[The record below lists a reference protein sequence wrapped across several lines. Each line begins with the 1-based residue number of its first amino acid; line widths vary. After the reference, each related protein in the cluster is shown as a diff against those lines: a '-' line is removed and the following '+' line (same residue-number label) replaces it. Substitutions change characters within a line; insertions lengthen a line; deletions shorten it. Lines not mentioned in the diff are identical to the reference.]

1 MGEPVEERCCHL
13 CVAEDLRPFTE
24 AEVGRD
30 DDACAL
36 IEFAEKVEQQRAT
49 GRAERQV
56 AEFIKNDQVDLCE
69 HFSHLPGLPKGLFLL
84 QCVDQ
89 FDGRVKAH
97 LASVMFDGLDT
108 DSCGDVAF
116 AGAGAPNQNNVFC
129 ILYELTTMKLPYSGL
144 VDIA

>member
-1 MGEPVEERCCHL
+1 MGEPVEQRCCHL

-30 DDACAL
+30 DDAGAL
-36 IEFAEKVEQQRAT
+36 IEFAEKVEQQRAA

-56 AEFIKNDQVDLCE
+56 AELIKNDQVDLGE
-69 HFSHLPGLPKGLFLL
+69 HLSHFPGLPKGLFLL

-97 LASVMFDGLDT
+97 LASVMLDGLDT
-108 DSCGDVAF
+108 DSCGDMAF
-116 AGAGAPNQNNVFC
+116 AGARPP
-129 ILYELTTMKLPYSGL
+129 IRTTFSAFSMNSPR
-144 VDIA
+144 